1 MHNRRLTD
9 SLKLTQ
15 VLREEEKMVHSFSE
29 IHVHG
34 NSQLVTS
41 PIKRHWTSRI
51 HRVLDYTVVT
61 ELMSF
66 GSMESL
72 VSAADHSCCLC
83 RLVHPESKIV

>member
-41 PIKRHWTSRI
+41 PIERP
-51 HRVLDYTVVT
+51 LDIKN
-61 ELMSF
+61 S
-66 GSMESL
+66 
-72 VSAADHSCCLC
+72 
-83 RLVHPESKIV
+83 